1 MPDRLHQVP
10 TPQGTLQYRRAG
22 AAATPTHVLLHGIG
36 SASGSWLPL
45 LERLQAD
52 PAWGALAWDAPGYG
66 ASTPLPMARPR
77 AEDYGRA
84 VWAWLDALSLRT
96 PVVLVGHSLGALMAA
111 AAAALAP
118 ERVRAVRL
126 LSPARGYADV
136 PEAEREAVRR
146 QRLANLAQLGPAGMA
161 AARAD
166 AMLSAQATPAQ
177 RAAVRQT
184 MAAID
189 PAGYTQAVHLLAD
202 SSLQALMARW
212 PAALREGARVASG
225 EADGVTPPAACD
237 AVATALGQTR
247 VSLGPVGHAC
257 AVEAPAAVQAF
268 LHDTGARA

>member
-126 LSPARGYADV
+126 LSPARGYADG

-146 QRLANLAQLGPAGMA
+146 QRLANLAQLGPAP
-161 AARAD
+161 
-166 AMLSAQATPAQ
+166 T
-177 RAAVRQT
+177 
-184 MAAID
+184 
-189 PAGYTQAVHLLAD
+189 H
-202 SSLQALMARW
+202 
-212 PAALREGARVASG
+212 
-225 EADGVTPPAACD
+225 
-237 AVATALGQTR
+237 
-247 VSLGPVGHAC
+247 
-257 AVEAPAAVQAF
+257 APAAVVSAMHETFAVLGVITALAITAHEIPQEIGDFIVLLNAGF
-268 LHDTGARA
+268 TKTRAYVYNLICSLMSVVGGVVGYYALGEGIQPIVGCQVSLAYESAAPGEKPKPPAPVV